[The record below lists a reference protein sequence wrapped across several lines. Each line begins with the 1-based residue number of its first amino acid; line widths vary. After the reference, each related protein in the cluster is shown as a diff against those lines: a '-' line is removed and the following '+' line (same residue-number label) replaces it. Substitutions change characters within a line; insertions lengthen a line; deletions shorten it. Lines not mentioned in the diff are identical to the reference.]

1 MNVLK
6 RLQECGFHIS
16 SWFPLVNL
24 IAEFWDGGMA
34 VSRVMII
41 HKCMIAAG
49 LSQSCTTAH
58 PLTLTAVIQQY
69 LCTQFGREKIHNT

>member
-1 MNVLK
+1 MLK

-24 IAEFWDGGMA
+24 ITEFWDGGTA

-49 LSQSCTTAH
+49 IKSELNYCCQSQRVCCSATVFMHTVC
-58 PLTLTAVIQQY
+58 
-69 LCTQFGREKIHNT
+69 